1 LPAGE
6 NLWGKASRKGEQ
18 RMAIDVE
25 TKDCTAVTDAE
36 LAEMADMCADGPN
49 PFSVGLLSKQTEEWV
64 LISTA
69 RENGKLRGFSFS
81 TLERIG
87 GTPSVLVGLASV
99 ARTSKRS
106 TVLRQLTEAQ
116 LHRALMAFPDEDVLM
131 GTQFDNAS
139 GFDAF
144 KPLVEIVPR
153 PEHKASGEERAWGR
167 RLAKRFSISASRYLD
182 RDFRAVGDDA
192 QPCLLD
198 YETAKPETIDP
209 EVEAL
214 FSKVDRNGGDTMI
227 AFGWIMAE
235 DLLKYA

>member
-1 LPAGE
+1 
-6 NLWGKASRKGEQ
+6 
-18 RMAIDVE
+18 MAIDVE

-36 LAEMADMCADGPN
+36 LVEMADICADGPN

-106 TVLRQLTEAQ
+106 TVLRQMTEAQ
-116 LHRALMAFPDEDVLM
+116 LHRALMAFPDEDVLV
-131 GTQFDNAS
+131 GTQFDNPG

-144 KPLVEIVPR
+144 KPLVDIVPR
-153 PEHKASGEERAWGR
+153 PDHKASGEERAWGR
-167 RLAKRFSISASRYLD
+167 RLAKRFSINASRYLD
-182 RDFRAVGDDA
+182 RDFRVVGDDN
-192 QPCLLD
+192 QSCLLD
-198 YETAKPETIDP
+198 YETAKPDSIDP
-209 EVEAL
+209 EVAAL
-214 FSKVDRNGGDTMI
+214 FDKVDRDSGDTMI

-235 DLLKYA
+235 DLLKYG

>member
-1 LPAGE
+1 
-6 NLWGKASRKGEQ
+6 
-18 RMAIDVE
+18 MAIDVE

-36 LAEMADMCADGPN
+36 LVEMADICADGPN

-64 LISTA
+64 LISIA

-106 TVLRQLTEAQ
+106 TVLRQITDAQ
-116 LHRALMAFPDEDVLM
+116 LHRALMAFPDEDVLV
-131 GTQFDNAS
+131 GTQFDNPG

-144 KPLVEIVPR
+144 NPLVDIVPR
-153 PEHKASGEERAWGR
+153 PGHKASGEERAWGR
-167 RLAKRFSISASRYLD
+167 RLAKRFSIGASRYLD
-182 RDFRAVGDDA
+182 RDFRVVGNDN
-192 QPCLLD
+192 QSCLLD
-198 YETAKPETIDP
+198 YETVKPDSIDP
-209 EVEAL
+209 EVAAL
-214 FSKVDRNGGDTMI
+214 FDQVDRSNGDTMI

-235 DLLKYA
+235 DLLKYG

>member
-1 LPAGE
+1 
-6 NLWGKASRKGEQ
+6 
-18 RMAIDVE
+18 MAIDVE
-25 TKDCTAVTDAE
+25 TKDCTAITDAE

-99 ARTSKRS
+99 ARTSKRA
-106 TVLRQLTEAQ
+106 TVLRQLTDAQ
-116 LHRALMAFPDEDVLM
+116 LHRALMAFPDEDVLL
-131 GTQFDNAS
+131 GTQFDNAG

-153 PEHKASGEERAWGR
+153 PGHKASGEERAWGR

-182 RDFRAVGDDA
+182 RDFRVVSDGGQA
-192 QPCLLD
+192 CLMD
-198 YETAKPETIDP
+198 YETIKPESIDP
-209 EVEAL
+209 DVEAL
-214 FSKVDRNGGDTMI
+214 FGKVDRDGGDTMI